1 MDSASGIVF
10 SSKVDELNVLLDKLT
25 KTISAFSTLSREQAE
40 KAIIETNVKIKEGQF
55 LIEKMHDFL
64 KDNENNISKEETI
77 ELNKRVN
84 NYKNEF
90 NDLVNKFNRTQS
102 TYINKKAETA
112 LIDDIEVSINNNQ
125 KDLIDIEE
133 KKRDEKNA
141 RNSIQTQNKNYVV
154 NINNI
159 ELKKNIEN
167 LTGAN
172 NIENNYISEEVFKSV
187 KNKARKKKK
196 IFCGIIIILSVILIS
211 VLFFFV
217 FYRKYINN

>member
-1 MDSASGIVF
+1 MLDAF
-10 SSKVDELNVLLDKLT
+10 SSKEDELNVLLDKLT

-55 LIEKMHDFL
+55 LIEKMNDFL

-90 NDLVNKFNRTQS
+90 NDLVNKFNKTQS

-112 LIDDIEVSINNNQ
+112 LIDDNEVSINNNQ

-133 KKRDEKNA
+133 KKTDVKNI

-172 NIENNYISEEVFKSV
+172 NFENNYISEEVFKSV

-196 IFCGIIIILSVILIS
+196 IFCGIILILSVILIS

-217 FYRKYINN
+217 FYRKNINN

>member
-1 MDSASGIVF
+1 MLDVF
-10 SSKVDELNVLLDKLT
+10 SSKEDELNVLLDKLT

>member
-1 MDSASGIVF
+1 MLDAF
-10 SSKVDELNVLLDKLT
+10 SSKEDELNVLLDKLT

-55 LIEKMHDFL
+55 LIEKMNDFL

-90 NDLVNKFNRTQS
+90 NDLVNKFNKTQS

-133 KKRDEKNA
+133 KKTDVKNV

-172 NIENNYISEEVFKSV
+172 NFENNYISEEVFKSV

-196 IFCGIIIILSVILIS
+196 IFCGIILILSVILIS

-217 FYRKYINN
+217 FYRKNINN

>member
-1 MDSASGIVF
+1 MLDVF
-10 SSKVDELNVLLDKLT
+10 SSKEDELNVLLDKLT

-55 LIEKMHDFL
+55 LIEKMNHFL
-64 KDNENNISKEETI
+64 KDNQNNISKEETI
-77 ELNKRVN
+77 ELNKRIN

-90 NDLVNKFNRTQS
+90 NDLVNKFNKTQRA
-102 TYINKKAETA
+102 YINKKAETA

-125 KDLIDIEE
+125 KDLIDIDE
-133 KKRDEKNA
+133 KKKDEENG

-187 KNKARKKKK
+187 KNKACKKKK
-196 IFCGIIIILSVILIS
+196 IFCGIILILSVILIS

-217 FYRKYINN
+217 FYRKNINN